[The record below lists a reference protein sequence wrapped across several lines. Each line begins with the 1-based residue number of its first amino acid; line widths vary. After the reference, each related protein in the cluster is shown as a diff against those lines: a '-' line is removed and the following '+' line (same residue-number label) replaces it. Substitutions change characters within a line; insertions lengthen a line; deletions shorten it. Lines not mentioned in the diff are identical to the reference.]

1 MLTFRGWW
9 GEGEGWGWKGREETR
24 EDEGGVIG
32 VRGGE
37 VGIS

>member
-1 MLTFRGWW
+1 VRVG
-9 GEGEGWGWKGREETR
+9 GGRGREETR
-24 EDEGGVIG
+24 ENEGGVIG